1 MEFNGMSSGF
11 EKKLQKMPQFVLLFR
26 VDFILVKVATYVLE
40 LLARRS

>member
-11 EKKLQKMPQFVLLFR
+11 EKKLQKNNSLLFR